1 MNKRITNTLVAA
13 LAALALG
20 GCASSDVMRGNALS
34 QVKTLPA
41 EQAAVPA
48 AIEHTRVLPLEG
60 GRNFRD
66 LGGYKT
72 ADGKT
77 VKWGK
82 LYRSGVLTNLTEG
95 DYEFLSN
102 RDIATVVDFR
112 SSEERS
118 SEPTHWQAG
127 EIDHMTWD
135 YQMMADWEAEFGKV
149 LRKPDFTRQ
158 DLVALMDKGYVG
170 LVRQQTPHYK
180 AMFQKLIESDDALL
194 FHCSAGKDRTGIGA
208 ALILTALGVDRATIE
223 QDYLLTNEVI
233 KNSKHDIMQLPEDA
247 SEKQR
252 QMYAFFAQLPP
263 EVRNVLAGVEVSWL
277 ESAFAEMERQHGSV
291 EGYIQHALDVD
302 AQELAL
308 LKARY
313 LQ

>member
-1 MNKRITNTLVAA
+1 MNKFVSNTLVVAIAA
-13 LAALALG
+13 LVLG
-20 GCASSDVMRGNALS
+20 GCANTDSMSGNSLIANTVQTAVQSS
-34 QVKTLPA
+34 
-41 EQAAVPA
+41 EQAEVA
-48 AIEHTRVLPLEG
+48 HTRVLPLEG

-72 ADGKT
+72 SDGKT

-82 LYRSGVLTNLTEG
+82 LYRSGVLTNLTEA
-95 DYEFLSN
+95 DYHYLEN

-112 SSEERS
+112 STEERA
-118 SEPTHWQAG
+118 SEPTNWRAG
-127 EIDHMTWD
+127 EVDHLTWN
-135 YQMMADWEAEFGKV
+135 YEMMADWEAEFGKV
-149 LRKPDFTRQ
+149 LRTPGFTRQ
-158 DLVALMDKGYVG
+158 DLVGLMDRGYVG
-170 LVRQQTPHYK
+170 LVQQQTPHYK
-180 AMFQKLIESDDALL
+180 AMFERLIESDDALL

-208 ALILTALGVDRATIE
+208 ALILTALGVDRDTIE

-233 KNSKHDIMQLPEDA
+233 KNTKHDLMELPEDA
-247 SEKQR
+247 TDKQK

-263 EVRNVLAGVEVSWL
+263 EVRDVLAGVEASWL
-277 ESAFAEMERQHGSV
+277 ESAFAEMEREYGSV
-291 EGYIQHALDVD
+291 DGYIQQALDVD